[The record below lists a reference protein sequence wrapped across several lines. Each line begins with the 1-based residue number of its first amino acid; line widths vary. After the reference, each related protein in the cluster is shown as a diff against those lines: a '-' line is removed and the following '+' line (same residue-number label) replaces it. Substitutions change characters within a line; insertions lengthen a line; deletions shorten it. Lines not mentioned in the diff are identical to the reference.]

1 MISIKDISK
10 IDIPLVWTFHDMW
23 PFCGGEHFTENNRF
37 QSSYNKL
44 SRSKYESGIDI
55 NKLLWEKSLN
65 FYQIKKLILFAHQI
79 G

>member
-37 QSSYNKL
+37 NQVT
-44 SRSKYESGIDI
+44 I
-55 NKLLWEKSLN
+55 N
-65 FYQIKKLILFAHQI
+65 YQDQNMKVV
-79 G
+79 